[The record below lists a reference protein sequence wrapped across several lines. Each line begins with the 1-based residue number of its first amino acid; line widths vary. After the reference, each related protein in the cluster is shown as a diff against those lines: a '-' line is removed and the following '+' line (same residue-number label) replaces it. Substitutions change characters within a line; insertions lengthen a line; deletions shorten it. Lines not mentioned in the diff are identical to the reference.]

1 MRWNRT
7 AAHPPPPPHAAVP
20 VGEPQPVHTSQL
32 YLSSQQVHT
41 CTGPRLSSSLKLFL
55 NMKLPCC
62 FGGLQQRL
70 RKKSSTSDEAAT
82 NLLQNQI
89 LHERPAKLDDRNLGN
104 LSTMLLPASALNSLE
119 RFVDVSS
126 RTAAWYVP
134 NLSATACTE
143 ALSAPT
149 MRPGRFLIRPTIA
162 FDDNRSNSSSASLEL
177 FLRTESGA
185 VARYSI
191 VAATG
196 GRAGLSFEGHSKLF
210 PTISA
215 LVVHHSIM
223 REHLPA
229 LLALPRDWQRKDDQ
243 VGEVEEQMEE
253 DEIDFIDID
262 CDAEFSELVSR
273 LQGHVSF

>member
-1 MRWNRT
+1 
-7 AAHPPPPPHAAVP
+7 
-20 VGEPQPVHTSQL
+20 
-32 YLSSQQVHT
+32 
-41 CTGPRLSSSLKLFL
+41 
-55 NMKLPCC
+55 MKLPCC

-89 LHERPAKLDDRNLGN
+89 LQERPAKLDERS
-104 LSTMLLPASALNSLE
+104 LSTMLHPASANSLE

-134 NLSATACTE
+134 NLSSTACTE

-162 FDDNRSNSSSASLEL
+162 FDDDRSNSSSASLEL

-185 VARYSI
+185 VERYSI
-191 VAATG
+191 AAATG
-196 GRAGLSFEGHSKLF
+196 GRGGLRFEGHSKLF

-229 LLALPRDWQRKDDQ
+229 LLALPRDWQRSDQ
-243 VGEVEEQMEE
+243 VGEVEELEEE

>member
-1 MRWNRT
+1 
-7 AAHPPPPPHAAVP
+7 
-20 VGEPQPVHTSQL
+20 
-32 YLSSQQVHT
+32 
-41 CTGPRLSSSLKLFL
+41 
-55 NMKLPCC
+55 MKLPCC

-89 LHERPAKLDDRNLGN
+89 LQERPAKLDERNLGS
-104 LSTMLLPASALNSLE
+104 LSTMLLPASANSLE

-143 ALSAPT
+143 ALNAPT

-162 FDDNRSNSSSASLEL
+162 FNDDRSNSSSASLEL

-185 VARYSI
+185 VVRYSI

-196 GRAGLSFEGHSKLF
+196 GRGGLSFEGHSKLF

-229 LLALPRDWQRKDDQ
+229 LLTLPRDWQRNNE
-243 VGEVEEQMEE
+243 VGEVEEEMEE

>member
-1 MRWNRT
+1 
-7 AAHPPPPPHAAVP
+7 
-20 VGEPQPVHTSQL
+20 
-32 YLSSQQVHT
+32 
-41 CTGPRLSSSLKLFL
+41 
-55 NMKLPCC
+55 MKLPCC

-70 RKKSSTSDEAAT
+70 RKKSSTSGDEAAT

-89 LHERPAKLDDRNLGN
+89 LHERPAKLDERNLGS
-104 LSTMLLPASALNSLE
+104 LSTMLIPASANSLE

-162 FDDNRSNSSSASLEL
+162 FDDDDRSNSSPASLEL
-177 FLRTESGA
+177 FLRTDSGG
-185 VARYSI
+185 VVRYSI

-196 GRAGLSFEGHSKLF
+196 GRGGLSFEGHSKLF

-229 LLALPRDWQRKDDQ
+229 LLALPRDWQRKDEQ
-243 VGEVEEQMEE
+243 MGEVEEEMEE